1 MKIELIKSNIYTQKP
16 ITAKESTKAGEQTNK
31 TSDSLEISTRG
42 QELNKIFDGG
52 KNLDI
57 IREKVNQGFYNS
69 DEVLKKVVDSILKEI
84 NQK

>member
-1 MKIELIKSNIYTQKP
+1 MKIELIKSNIFPPKP
-16 ITAKESTKAGEQTNK
+16 TVAKETAKVGEQTTK
-31 TSDSLEISTRG
+31 TADSLEISTRG

-52 KNLDI
+52 KNLDV

-84 NQK
+84 YQK

>member
-1 MKIELIKSNIYTQKP
+1 MKIELIKSNIFPPKP
-16 ITAKESTKAGEQTNK
+16 VVAKENAKAGEQTSK

-52 KNLDI
+52 KNLDL

-84 NQK
+84 YQK